1 MKAIVWD
8 RRSGALKLAQ
18 RPEPE
23 ISAASDVKAAVVS
36 TGVCGTD
43 REVLSRKG
51 FIPPENSNFLI
62 TGHEVLARLVE
73 TGPAVEG
80 LKPGDFVSFTIRRGC
95 EACGPCMS
103 GRPDMCETGRYF
115 ERGLGYADGF
125 NSEFAV
131 DSAANCVKLP
141 SAVERLGVLCEPF
154 STVQKAIHSAMEA
167 ARRLPGTG
175 GELWFHGLRCLV
187 MGAGPVG
194 LLASMAFILRGAR
207 LWCIDIVDERSCR
220 PEWLRS
226 VGGNYIDGRK
236 LKPGRL
242 QEAAGGKFGLIYQ
255 AAGAPEAA
263 LSLLPSLAPNG
274 VFVFFA
280 SGRGR
285 IRADGGLITGI
296 IDGNQTLIGSI
307 SSAPHHFTMALD
319 DLAHGELKWPGHA
332 RGLITGRF
340 APADYLKA
348 YRQEPLKSIK
358 TVIDWGQVTEKDL
371 N

>member
-8 RRSGALKLAQ
+8 RSAGVLKYAQ

-23 ISAASDVKAAVVS
+23 VSAATDVKAAVVS

-73 TGPAVEG
+73 TGPDVQA
-80 LKPGDFVSFTIRRGC
+80 LKPGDFVTFTIRRGC
-95 EACGPCMS
+95 EACGPCLG
-103 GRPDMCETGRYF
+103 GRPDMCETGRYA

-125 NSEFAV
+125 NSEFVV
-131 DSAANCVKLP
+131 DSAANCVRLP
-141 SAVERLGVLCEPF
+141 SGIERLGVLCEPF
-154 STVQKAIHSAMEA
+154 STVQKALNEA
-167 ARRLPGTG
+167 ERVARRLPGTG

-194 LLASMAFILRGAR
+194 LLASMALILRGAR
-207 LWCIDIVDERSCR
+207 LWCIDIVDERSVR
-220 PEWLRS
+220 PEWLRAI
-226 VGGNYIDGRK
+226 GGNYIDARK

-242 QEAAGGKFGLIYQ
+242 LEAAGGKFGLIYQ

-263 LSLLPSLAPNG
+263 CDLLRSLAPNG

-280 SGRGR
+280 SGRGM
-285 IRADGGLITGI
+285 IRADGGIITGI

-319 DLAHGELKWPGHA
+319 CLAHAELKWPGHA
-332 RGLITGRF
+332 RGLINAEF
-340 APADYLKA
+340 APADFKKA
-348 YRQEPLKSIK
+348 YREDPLKNIK
-358 TVIDWGQVTEKDL
+358 TVIDWR
-371 N
+371 